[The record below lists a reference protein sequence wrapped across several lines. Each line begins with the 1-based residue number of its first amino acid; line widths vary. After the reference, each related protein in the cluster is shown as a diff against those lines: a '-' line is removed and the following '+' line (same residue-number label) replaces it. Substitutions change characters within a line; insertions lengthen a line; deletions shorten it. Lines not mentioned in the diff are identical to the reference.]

1 MARLARVLLILLP
14 LLIIP
19 MSLASLIPNSTL
31 PLVLPN
37 STSPLSVPTP
47 TISCYD
53 MIPRQRIEYSDC
65 RQVLNLF
72 KMYHPAEAYALTHRY
87 STQEVDINCPYYL
100 AWGNCMLWLDF
111 SGDDYPFIDTAFVDR
126 WGNRLLRQ
134 CVKHNM
140 GTGGKVKPLADHGD
154 VKLKLLRWM

>member
-1 MARLARVLLILLP
+1 
-14 LLIIP
+14 
-19 MSLASLIPNSTL
+19 
-31 PLVLPN
+31 
-37 STSPLSVPTP
+37 
-47 TISCYD
+47 
-53 MIPRQRIEYSDC
+53 
-65 RQVLNLF
+65 
-72 KMYHPAEAYALTHRY
+72 
-87 STQEVDINCPYYL
+87 
-100 AWGNCMLWLDF
+100 MLWLDF